1 MLKKILINTKVN
13 IKAKKSS
20 VQYNLVTEED
30 FVMNKNKSGSKIW
43 SWVIFSVMMFVI
55 VIIGISV
62 FTVKSGDGDI
72 IEQKTTVVQKKETM
86 GRDRAE
92 KIIRE
97 YADKNGI
104 DFNDYPASI
113 IDLLARNSETEDFV
127 LSYPKE
133 KDKSHKINM
142 KEYKNC
148 KEVPLFM
155 QWDKRWGY
163 MEYGSDVA
171 GLTACGPVCLSMAAV
186 YVKQDIKYSP
196 DYVIEFAIDNGY
208 CLENGGSEWVL
219 ISEGGEKL
227 GMDVT
232 EIPLDKNRVFKNL
245 EAGNPIICVMG
256 PGDFTAK
263 GHFIVMVGCEDGKI
277 KVNDP
282 NSKSNSE
289 KLWNYDD
296 IYSQIKNLWVLR

>member
-1 MLKKILINTKVN
+1 MR
-13 IKAKKSS
+13 KS
-20 VQYNLVTEED
+20 
-30 FVMNKNKSGSKIW
+30 KNENRIW
-43 SWVIFSVMMFVI
+43 SWVIFSVVIFVFA
-55 VIIGISV
+55 IIAISV
-62 FTVKSGDGDI
+62 LTAKNHNANI
-72 IEQKTTVVQKKETM
+72 IEQKADVVQKKESI

-92 KIIRE
+92 QIIRD

-113 IDLLARNSETEDFV
+113 VDLLARNSETEDFV

-133 KDKSHKINM
+133 KDEVHKINL

-163 MEYGSDVA
+163 IQYGSDVTA
-171 GLTACGPVCLSMAAV
+171 LTGCGPVCLSMVAV
-186 YVKQDIKYSP
+186 YLKQDIKYSP

-208 CLENGGSEWVL
+208 CLKNGGSEWKL
-219 ISEGGEKL
+219 ISEGGKKL

-232 EIPLDKNRVFKNL
+232 EIPLDKNRVFNNL

-256 PGDFTAK
+256 PGDFTTK
-263 GHFIVMVGCEDGKI
+263 GHFIVMIGCEDGKI
-277 KVNDP
+277 KINDP

-289 KLWNYDD
+289 KLWDYDD
-296 IYSQIKNLWVLR
+296 IYTQIKNLWVLR

>member
-1 MLKKILINTKVN
+1 
-13 IKAKKSS
+13 
-20 VQYNLVTEED
+20 
-30 FVMNKNKSGSKIW
+30 MNKNKSGSKIW
-43 SWVIFSVMMFVI
+43 SWVIFSAMMFVI

-62 FTVKSGDGDI
+62 FTVKNDDGDI

-148 KEVPLFM
+148 KEVPLLCS
-155 QWDKRWGY
+155 GT
-163 MEYGSDVA
+163 SA
-171 GLTACGPVCLSMAAV
+171 GAIWSTAVTLQGLRRADLSACPWRQSMLSR
-186 YVKQDIKYSP
+186 I
-196 DYVIEFAIDNGY
+196 
-208 CLENGGSEWVL
+208 
-219 ISEGGEKL
+219 
-227 GMDVT
+227 
-232 EIPLDKNRVFKNL
+232 
-245 EAGNPIICVMG
+245 
-256 PGDFTAK
+256 
-263 GHFIVMVGCEDGKI
+263 
-277 KVNDP
+277 
-282 NSKSNSE
+282 
-289 KLWNYDD
+289 
-296 IYSQIKNLWVLR
+296 